1 MRVDAIKYL
10 QTQGAWDGKVW
21 RANWF
26 SPRIRL
32 NAWKAAFWARDCEEK
47 IRTIKKAMSLVSL

>member
-32 NAWKAAFWARDCEEK
+32 NVWRSRLWTMKSKA
-47 IRTIKKAMSLVSL
+47 IKKAMELVKL